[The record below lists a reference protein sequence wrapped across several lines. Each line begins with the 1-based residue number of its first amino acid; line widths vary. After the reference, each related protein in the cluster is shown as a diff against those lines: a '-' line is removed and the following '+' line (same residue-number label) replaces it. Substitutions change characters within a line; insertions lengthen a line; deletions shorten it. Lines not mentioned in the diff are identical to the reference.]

1 MVSNKNRSYGKDFIV
16 HFQWCSGNFFILM
29 LLFKE
34 KYFWQNLYVAG
45 PGVISL
51 ESLKRS
57 DALTN
62 EGMKQDFLKTG
73 LYVVGPKEKQM

>member
-1 MVSNKNRSYGKDFIV
+1 
-16 HFQWCSGNFFILM
+16 M

-34 KYFWQNLYVAG
+34 KYFWQTSYVAG

-51 ESLKRS
+51 ESLKRF

-62 EGMKQDFLKTG
+62 EGMKQDFLKIG
-73 LYVVGPKEKQM
+73 LYVVGPKKKQM

>member
-1 MVSNKNRSYGKDFIV
+1 
-16 HFQWCSGNFFILM
+16 M

-34 KYFWQNLYVAG
+34 KYFWQTSYVAG

-73 LYVVGPKEKQM
+73 LYVVGPKKNKCKNNKARFKLLILVTWILFLDLWA